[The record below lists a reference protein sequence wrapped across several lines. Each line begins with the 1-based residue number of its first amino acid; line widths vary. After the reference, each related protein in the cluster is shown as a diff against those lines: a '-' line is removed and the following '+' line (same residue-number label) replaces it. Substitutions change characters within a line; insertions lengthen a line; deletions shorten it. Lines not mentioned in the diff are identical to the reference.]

1 MTDGVRVTVLAGQ
14 LLRSA
19 ADFFDTVAEQN
30 PSLSTMMRD
39 NAEVYR
45 QVAQAVETDPFSRL
59 DVEDLDPPPTV
70 ADLAMRL
77 LSDAAEFFEN
87 VFQQNPETGEDLPAT
102 AEAYRALAE
111 LVAEDP
117 EARLPTDA

>member
-1 MTDGVRVTVLAGQ
+1 MTGGVQVTVLAGQ

-19 ADFFDTVAEQN
+19 ADFFETVAEQN
-30 PSLSTMMRD
+30 PSLSEMMRD

-45 QVAQAVETDPFSRL
+45 QVAEAVETDPSTRL
-59 DVEDLDPPPTV
+59 EAGEMEPPPTV
-70 ADLAMRL
+70 ADLAVRL

-87 VFQQNPETGEDLPAT
+87 VFQQNPETGEGLPAT

-117 EARLPTDA
+117 EGRLPTDA

>member
-19 ADFFDTVAEQN
+19 ADFFESVAEQN
-30 PSLSTMMRD
+30 PSLSVMMRD

-45 QVAQAVETDPFSRL
+45 QVAESLETDPARRL
-59 DVEDLDPPPTV
+59 EVEDLDPPPTV
-70 ADLAMRL
+70 ADLAVRL
-77 LSDAAEFFEN
+77 LSDASEFFEN

-111 LVAEDP
+111 ILAQDP